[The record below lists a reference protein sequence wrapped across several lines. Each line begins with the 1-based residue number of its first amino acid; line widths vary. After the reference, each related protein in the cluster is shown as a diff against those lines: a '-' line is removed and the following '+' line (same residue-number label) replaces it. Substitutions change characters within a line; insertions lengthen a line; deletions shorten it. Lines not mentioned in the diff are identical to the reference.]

1 MAGIGAFFINSTVG
15 LVLVIIGVALILLF
29 GGAHKKG
36 IIGKFAF
43 GLLGLYDVTSYLGD
57 LLSYSRIMAL
67 VMSSAAVATVMNTL
81 ASMVGGG
88 GISFIFSALIFVVGH
103 IFNLVLGLLSAY
115 VHDSR
120 LQYIEFFGKFYEGG
134 GVDFKPLSIETKHI
148 NEIK

>member
-1 MAGIGAFFINSTVG
+1 
-15 LVLVIIGVALILLF
+15 
-29 GGAHKKG
+29 
-36 IIGKFAF
+36 
-43 GLLGLYDVTSYLGD
+43 
-57 LLSYSRIMAL
+57 MAL